1 MPKVSPSIR
10 FLSRMT
16 VHGIVVCLMLFTLI
30 SCGGSPDPKQ
40 AEPQWTYAPNFIT
53 LRYRADPMLNMYDE
67 TGHALLL
74 CIYQLSDPNSFNSLA
89 KSQQGLRK
97 LLECK
102 EFDSTV
108 ASYQRL
114 FIQPKEDQT
123 TSMDR
128 AEKATFM
135 GIAAGYNQL
144 DPQQSTKLYQY
155 PVTEKKEGVFTTTT
169 IRKPGKIFINLFL
182 GPTGI
187 QQVGGD

>member
-1 MPKVSPSIR
+1 MLKVSPSTHYV
-10 FLSRMT
+10 SRMA
-16 VHGIVVCLMLFTLI
+16 VLAVCCCLVLFSLI

-40 AEPQWTYAPNFIT
+40 DEPQWTYAPGFIK

-89 KSQQGLRK
+89 KTQQGLRK

-102 EFDSTV
+102 EFDGTV

-114 FIQPKEDQT
+114 FVQPKEDQT
-123 TSMDR
+123 MSLDR

-144 DPQQSTKLYQY
+144 DPKQSTKLYQY
-155 PVTEKKEGVFTTTT
+155 PVTEKKEGFFTTTT
-169 IRKPGKIFINLFL
+169 IRKPGKVFINLFL